1 MGWIS
6 KRRHRTG
13 RGLGRYDRNSPKHGA
28 PLRKIAYVI
37 RAAESMFEQDRVMLE
52 CGHET
57 NSNGQ
62 YRARCPRCAREIRR
76 DDVIAPDEDV

>member
-6 KRRHRTG
+6 DRRMKTG
-13 RGLGRYDRNSPKHGA
+13 RGIGGYKKSSPKHGA

-37 RAAESMFEQDRVMLE
+37 RPANGLFDQARVMLE

-62 YRARCPRCAREIRR
+62 FQARC
-76 DDVIAPDEDV
+76 EDCKRLAEEQTS